1 MFKRRNIRMILIYI
15 CIFSFGLF
23 FINTVEGQADSIL
36 EMEEKLSQISEEERK
51 VLEDLFLIHQEIEAM
66 ERETEHIEG
75 EIHRITEE
83 ITDLETRIEHENR
96 SFENGKE
103 NLKQVLRSYQRM
115 GTGSYIKI
123 ILESNSISGFLRRIN
138 ILRDMTKNTGELLSS
153 LEESK
158 AKMALSKENL
168 DEKLFLVE
176 AEEVRLKA
184 ALDKNIALKDNL
196 EQYLNTMAEE
206 REHYSQ
212 YLDHIKVVWNELKPM
227 FYDTTKEFNRIITE
241 ENLPEDLLKISLTLK
256 GIRGS
261 IEEKTFNE
269 ILTGRAHLPKIE
281 ISFYKDE
288 IKMELPEKHLILQG
302 EFVILDKNQLEFK
315 VNRGNFFGME
325 LEQSAIADL
334 FKEGPMIL
342 DIRPLIG
349 KNEIISVEI
358 LNRSL
363 ELLVLPRM

>member
-1 MFKRRNIRMILIYI
+1 MVLIYI

-23 FINTVEGQADSIL
+23 FINTVEGEADSVL
-36 EMEEKLSQISEEERK
+36 ELEEKLSQISEDERT

-66 ERETEHIEG
+66 EREVEQIENQ
-75 EIHRITEE
+75 IHGMTQE
-83 ITDLETRIEHENR
+83 ITDLEIKIEQENQ
-96 SFENGKE
+96 SFEKGKE

-138 ILRDMTKNTGELLSS
+138 ILRDMTKNTGKLLNS

-158 AKMALSKENL
+158 AKMVFSKENL
-168 DEKLFLVE
+168 DEKLSLVE
-176 AEEVRLKA
+176 AEKIRLKI
-184 ALDKNIALKDNL
+184 ALEKNIALKNDL
-196 EQYLNTMAEE
+196 QQYLNTMAEQ
-206 REHYSQ
+206 RDYYSQ
-212 YLDHIKVVWNELKPM
+212 YLDNIKVVWNELKPM
-227 FYDTTKEFNRIITE
+227 FYNTTKEFNRIISS
-241 ENLPEDLLKISLTLK
+241 ENLPEDLLKINLTLK

-261 IEEKTFNE
+261 IEERTFNE
-269 ILTGRAHLPKIE
+269 ILTGRAYLPKIE

-288 IKMELPEKHLILQG
+288 IKMELPEKYLILQG
-302 EFVILDKNQLEFK
+302 GFVILNKNQLEFK
-315 VNRGNFFGME
+315 VNRGSFFGME

-334 FKEGPMIL
+334 FKEGPMVL
-342 DIRPLIG
+342 DISPLIG

-363 ELLVLPRM
+363 ELLVLPRL